1 MPIFNTLSE
10 EKKKKQLQQ
19 NDTAAYSQPDTK
31 AQAEPAANTNGN
43 SADIP
48 EQKTTANTPGYA
60 YDPSTNDAYQQALA
74 ALQAAQK
81 ETPAYSGTYDG
92 QLQEL
97 YNQIVNR
104 DKFKY
109 DLNADALYQ
118 QYKDQYINQ
127 GQLAMM
133 DTMGQAASLTGGY
146 GSSYGQSVGQQTY
159 QQYLRGLNDKIPEL
173 YGLALDQYNQ
183 EGQQLQNQYAMLG
196 DLRDEEYGRYQD
208 ALTEYWRNLDYLQGQ
223 ADSEYNRG
231 YENWYNA
238 YVMENDAKNTAYN
251 RLIDLMSSSGYMPT
265 EQELTAAGMT
275 QQQAESFIN
284 AWKAENPD
292 LAYRTGVITP
302 DEYMQMTGEYPEGY
316 TPPSSGGSGYGSNYN
331 SETADIQKQLNAMGA
346 NLTVDGIWGPKTEA
360 AYNAIYGNNNPDDTP
375 TYGFTGSTYS
385 EAVAYMKQ
393 NGVPSVDASAV
404 MTENEWRR
412 RKASYNNYGT
422 GGAEV
427 KNYNSYKEYLA
438 DYVEYATSK

>member
-1 MPIFNTLSE
+1 MPVYSTLSE
-10 EKKKKQLQQ
+10 EEKKKQLQE
-19 NDTAAYSQPDTK
+19 NDTAVYSKPDTK
-31 AQAEPAANTNGN
+31 AQAEPAANTNGK
-43 SADIP
+43 SADTP
-48 EQKTTANTPGYA
+48 EQKNTANTPGYA
-60 YDPSTNDAYQQALA
+60 YDPSTNDAYQQAIA

-81 ETPAYSGTYDG
+81 ETPTYSGTYDG

-133 DTMGQAASLTGGY
+133 DTMGQAAALTGGY
-146 GSSYGQSVGQQTY
+146 GSSYGQSLGQQTY
-159 QQYLRGLNDKIPEL
+159 QQYLQGLNDKIPEL

-251 RLIDLMSSSGYMPT
+251 RLIDLMGSSGYMPT
-265 EQELTAAGMT
+265 EQELEAAGMT

-284 AWKAENPD
+284 AWRAENPD
-292 LAYRTGVITP
+292 LAYTTGAITP
-302 DEYMQMTGEYPEGY
+302 DEYRQITGEYPAGY
-316 TPPSSGGSGYGSNYN
+316 TPPSSGGSSGGSGSGWNN
-331 SETADIQKQLNAMGA
+331 EGLTQEQVKALQQAMGMNNA
-346 NLTVDGIWGPKTEA
+346 DGYSGPNTQAAFSSLGYRSATE
-360 AYNAIYGNNNPDDTP
+360 AYNALVGSAEKFTSSKAIVEASNAGSSVNDRILAIEAMYEAGNITAAQKRDLIYALQNP
-375 TYGFTGSTYS
+375 
-385 EAVAYMKQ
+385 
-393 NGVPSVDASAV
+393 
-404 MTENEWRR
+404 
-412 RKASYNNYGT
+412 
-422 GGAEV
+422 
-427 KNYNSYKEYLA
+427 
-438 DYVEYATSK
+438 SK

>member
-1 MPIFNTLSE
+1 MPVYSTLSE
-10 EKKKKQLQQ
+10 EEKKKQLQE
-19 NDTAAYSQPDTK
+19 NDTALYSQPDTK
-31 AQAEPAANTNGN
+31 AQAEPAANTKGN
-43 SADIP
+43 SADTP
-48 EQKTTANTPGYA
+48 EQKNTANTPGYA
-60 YDPSTNDAYQQALA
+60 YDPSTNDAYQQAIA

-81 ETPAYSGTYDG
+81 ETPTYSGTYDG

-133 DTMGQAASLTGGY
+133 DTMGQAAALTGGY

-159 QQYLRGLNDKIPEL
+159 QQYLQGLNDKIPEL

-208 ALTEYWRNLDYLQGQ
+208 ALAEYWRNLDYLQGQ

-265 EQELTAAGMT
+265 EQELAAAGMT

-284 AWKAENPD
+284 AWRAENPD
-292 LAYRTGVITP
+292 LAYRTGMITP
-302 DEYMQMTGEYPEGY
+302 DEYLQITGEYPAGY
-316 TPPSSGGSGYGSNYN
+316 TPPSSGGSGGGNGSGWNN
-331 SETADIQKQLNAMGA
+331 EGLTQEQVKELQQAMGMNNA
-346 NLTVDGIWGPKTEA
+346 DGYSGPNTQAAFGSLGYRSATE
-360 AYNAIYGNNNPDDTP
+360 AYNALVGSAEKFTSSKAIVEASK
-375 TYGFTGSTYS
+375 TGSS
-385 EAVAYMKQ
+385 VNDRILAIEAMYEAGNITAKQ
-393 NGVPSVDASAV
+393 KKDLIYALRNPS
-404 MTENEWRR
+404 
-412 RKASYNNYGT
+412 K
-422 GGAEV
+422 
-427 KNYNSYKEYLA
+427 
-438 DYVEYATSK
+438 

>member
-1 MPIFNTLSE
+1 MPVYSTLSE
-10 EKKKKQLQQ
+10 EEKKKQLQE
-19 NDTAAYSQPDTK
+19 NDTAVYSKPDTK
-31 AQAEPAANTNGN
+31 AQAEPAANTNGK
-43 SADIP
+43 SADTP
-48 EQKTTANTPGYA
+48 EQKNTANTPGYA
-60 YDPSTNDAYQQALA
+60 YDPSTNDAYQQAIA

-81 ETPAYSGTYDG
+81 ETPTYSGTYDG

-133 DTMGQAASLTGGY
+133 DTMGQAAALTGGY

-265 EQELTAAGMT
+265 EQELEAAGMT

-284 AWKAENPD
+284 AWRAENPD
-292 LAYRTGVITP
+292 LAYTTGAITP
-302 DEYMQMTGEYPEGY
+302 DEYRQITGEYPAGY
-316 TPPSSGGSGYGSNYN
+316 TPTSSGGSSGGSGSGWNNEGLTQEQVKALQQAMGMNNADGYSGPNTQAAFRSLGYGS
-331 SETADIQKQLNAMGA
+331 A
-346 NLTVDGIWGPKTEA
+346 TE
-360 AYNAIYGNNNPDDTP
+360 AYNALVGSAEKFTSSKAIVEASN
-375 TYGFTGSTYS
+375 TGSS
-385 EAVAYMKQ
+385 VNDRILAIEAMYEAGNITAVQKRDLIYALQ
-393 NGVPSVDASAV
+393 NPS
-404 MTENEWRR
+404 
-412 RKASYNNYGT
+412 K
-422 GGAEV
+422 
-427 KNYNSYKEYLA
+427 
-438 DYVEYATSK
+438 

>member
-1 MPIFNTLSE
+1 MPVYSTFTE
-10 EKKKKQLQQ
+10 EEKKKQLQE
-19 NDTAAYSQPDTK
+19 NDTAVYSQPDTN
-31 AQAEPAANTNGN
+31 ARAEPAANTNGN
-43 SADIP
+43 SADTP
-48 EQKTTANTPGYA
+48 EQKTTAKTPGYA
-60 YDPSTNDAYQQALA
+60 YDPSTNDAYQQAIA
-74 ALQAAQK
+74 ALQAAQE
-81 ETPAYSGTYDG
+81 ETPAYSGTYDV

-133 DTMGQAASLTGGY
+133 DTMGQAAALTGGY

-159 QQYLRGLNDKIPEL
+159 QQYLQGLNDKIPEL

-265 EQELTAAGMT
+265 EQELEAAGMT

-284 AWKAENPD
+284 AWRAENPD
-292 LAYRTGVITP
+292 LAYTTGAITP
-302 DEYMQMTGEYPEGY
+302 DEYRQITGEYPAGY
-316 TPPSSGGSGYGSNYN
+316 TPPSSGGSSGGSGSGWNN
-331 SETADIQKQLNAMGA
+331 EGLTQEQVKALQQAMGMNNA
-346 NLTVDGIWGPKTEA
+346 DGYSGPNTQAAFRSLGYESATE
-360 AYNAIYGNNNPDDTP
+360 AYNALVGSAEKFTSSKAIVEASNAGSSVNDRILAIEAMYEAGNITATQKKDLIYALRNP
-375 TYGFTGSTYS
+375 
-385 EAVAYMKQ
+385 
-393 NGVPSVDASAV
+393 
-404 MTENEWRR
+404 
-412 RKASYNNYGT
+412 
-422 GGAEV
+422 
-427 KNYNSYKEYLA
+427 
-438 DYVEYATSK
+438 SK

>member
-1 MPIFNTLSE
+1 MPVYSTLSE
-10 EKKKKQLQQ
+10 EEKKKQLKE
-19 NDTAAYSQPDTK
+19 NDAAVYSQPDTK
-31 AQAEPAANTNGN
+31 VQAEPAANTNGN
-43 SADIP
+43 SADTP
-48 EQKTTANTPGYA
+48 EQKNTANTTGYA
-60 YDPSTNDAYQQALA
+60 YDTSTNDAYQQAIA

-133 DTMGQAASLTGGY
+133 DTMGQAAALTGGY

-159 QQYLRGLNDKIPEL
+159 QQYLQGLNDKIPEL

-265 EQELTAAGMT
+265 EQELEAAGMT

-284 AWKAENPD
+284 AWRAENPD
-292 LAYRTGVITP
+292 LAYTTGAITP
-302 DEYMQMTGEYPEGY
+302 DEYRQITGEYPAGY
-316 TPPSSGGSGYGSNYN
+316 TPPSSGGSSGGSGSGWNN
-331 SETADIQKQLNAMGA
+331 EGLTQEQVKALQQAMGMNNA
-346 NLTVDGIWGPKTEA
+346 DGYSGPNTQAAFSSLGYRSATE
-360 AYNAIYGNNNPDDTP
+360 AYNALVGSAEKFTSSKAIVEASNAGSSVNDRILAIEAMYEAGNITAAQKKDLINALRNP
-375 TYGFTGSTYS
+375 
-385 EAVAYMKQ
+385 
-393 NGVPSVDASAV
+393 
-404 MTENEWRR
+404 
-412 RKASYNNYGT
+412 
-422 GGAEV
+422 
-427 KNYNSYKEYLA
+427 
-438 DYVEYATSK
+438 SK

>member
-31 AQAEPAANTNGN
+31 AQTEPAANTNGN

-60 YDPSTNDAYQQALA
+60 YDPSTNDAYQQAIA

-133 DTMGQAASLTGGY
+133 DTMGQAAALTGGY

-159 QQYLRGLNDKIPEL
+159 QQYLQGLNDKIPEL

-208 ALTEYWRNLDYLQGQ
+208 ALAEYWRNLDYLQGQ

-265 EQELTAAGMT
+265 EQELAAAGMT
-275 QQQAESFIN
+275 KEQANSFIN
-284 AWKAENPD
+284 AWRAENPD
-292 LAYRTGVITP
+292 LAYRTGMITQ
-302 DEYMQMTGEYPEGY
+302 DEYLQITGGYPAGY
-316 TPPSSGGSGYGSNYN
+316 TPHSSGSGGGGNGGNSNPLGLST
-331 SETADIQKQLNAMGA
+331 SELKALQRELGVTP
-346 NLTVDGIWGPKTEA
+346 DGVWGPKTEA
-360 AYNAIYGNNNPDDTP
+360 AYNAKYGN
-375 TYGFTGSTYS
+375 GGKS
-385 EAVAYMKQ
+385 
-393 NGVPSVDASAV
+393 
-404 MTENEWRR
+404 
-412 RKASYNNYGT
+412 ASYNFGELMDAAAA
-422 GGAEV
+422 GMSKSQIEEVLAERGV
-427 KNYNSYKEYLA
+427 NVNDPAVQA
-438 DYVEYATSK
+438 DIKKALSK

>member
-1 MPIFNTLSE
+1 MPVYSTLSE
-10 EKKKKQLQQ
+10 EEKKKQLQE
-19 NDTAAYSQPDTK
+19 NDTAVYSKPDTK
-31 AQAEPAANTNGN
+31 AQAEPAANTNGK
-43 SADIP
+43 SADTP
-48 EQKTTANTPGYA
+48 EQKNTANTPGYA
-60 YDPSTNDAYQQALA
+60 YDPSTNDAYQQAIA

-133 DTMGQAASLTGGY
+133 DTMGQAAALTGGY

-159 QQYLRGLNDKIPEL
+159 QQYLQGLNDKIPEL

-265 EQELTAAGMT
+265 EQELEAAGMT

-284 AWKAENPD
+284 AWRAENPD
-292 LAYRTGVITP
+292 LAYTTGAITP
-302 DEYMQMTGEYPEGY
+302 DEYRQITGEYPAGY
-316 TPPSSGGSGYGSNYN
+316 TPPSSGGSSGGSGSGWNN
-331 SETADIQKQLNAMGA
+331 EGLTQEQVKALQQAMGMNNA
-346 NLTVDGIWGPKTEA
+346 DGYSGPNTQAAFSSLGYRSATE
-360 AYNAIYGNNNPDDTP
+360 AYNALVGSAEKFTSSKAIVEASNAGSSVNDRILAIEAMYEAGNITAAQKRDLIYALQNP
-375 TYGFTGSTYS
+375 
-385 EAVAYMKQ
+385 
-393 NGVPSVDASAV
+393 
-404 MTENEWRR
+404 
-412 RKASYNNYGT
+412 
-422 GGAEV
+422 
-427 KNYNSYKEYLA
+427 
-438 DYVEYATSK
+438 SK

>member
-60 YDPSTNDAYQQALA
+60 YDPSTNDTYQQAIA

-81 ETPAYSGTYDG
+81 ETPSYSGTYDG

-133 DTMGQAASLTGGY
+133 DTMGQAAALTGGY

-159 QQYLRGLNDKIPEL
+159 QQYLQGLNDKIPEL

-265 EQELTAAGMT
+265 EQELAAAGMT

-284 AWKAENPD
+284 AWRAENPD
-292 LAYRTGVITP
+292 LAYRTGMITP

-316 TPPSSGGSGYGSNYN
+316 TPPSSGGSGHGSNYN

-346 NLTVDGIWGPKTEA
+346 NLTVDGIWGAKTQA
-360 AYNAIYGNNNPDDTP
+360 AYEKYFGGPGGGTP
-375 TYGFTGSTYS
+375 EKFTSS
-385 EAVAYMKQ
+385 EAIVEASKAGDSVNDRILAIEAMYEAGNITAAQKTDLI
-393 NGVPSVDASAV
+393 NALRNPS
-404 MTENEWRR
+404 
-412 RKASYNNYGT
+412 K
-422 GGAEV
+422 
-427 KNYNSYKEYLA
+427 
-438 DYVEYATSK
+438 

>member
-1 MPIFNTLSE
+1 MPVYSTLSE
-10 EKKKKQLQQ
+10 EEKKKQLQE
-19 NDTAAYSQPDTK
+19 NDTAVYSKPDTK
-31 AQAEPAANTNGN
+31 AQAEPAANTNGK
-43 SADIP
+43 SADTP
-48 EQKTTANTPGYA
+48 EQKNTANTPGYA
-60 YDPSTNDAYQQALA
+60 YDPSTNDAYQQAIA

-81 ETPAYSGTYDG
+81 ETPTYSGTYDG

-133 DTMGQAASLTGGY
+133 DTMGQAAALTGGY

-159 QQYLRGLNDKIPEL
+159 QQYLQGLNDKIPEL

-265 EQELTAAGMT
+265 EQELEAAGMT

-284 AWKAENPD
+284 AWRAENPD
-292 LAYRTGVITP
+292 LAYTTGAITP
-302 DEYMQMTGEYPEGY
+302 DEYRQITGEYPAGY
-316 TPPSSGGSGYGSNYN
+316 PPTSSGGSSGGSGSGWNNEGLTQEQVKALQQAMGMNNADGYSGPNTQAAFSSLGYGS
-331 SETADIQKQLNAMGA
+331 A
-346 NLTVDGIWGPKTEA
+346 TE
-360 AYNAIYGNNNPDDTP
+360 AYNALVGSAEKFTSSKAIVEASN
-375 TYGFTGSTYS
+375 TGSS
-385 EAVAYMKQ
+385 VNDRILAIEAMYEAGNITATQKKDLIYALR
-393 NGVPSVDASAV
+393 NPS
-404 MTENEWRR
+404 
-412 RKASYNNYGT
+412 K
-422 GGAEV
+422 
-427 KNYNSYKEYLA
+427 
-438 DYVEYATSK
+438 

>member
-1 MPIFNTLSE
+1 MPVYSTLSE
-10 EKKKKQLQQ
+10 EEKKKQLQE
-19 NDTAAYSQPDTK
+19 NDTAVYSKPDTK
-31 AQAEPAANTNGN
+31 AEAEPAANTNGK
-43 SADIP
+43 SADTP
-48 EQKTTANTPGYA
+48 EQKNTANTPGYA
-60 YDPSTNDAYQQALA
+60 YDPSTNDAYQQAIA

-81 ETPAYSGTYDG
+81 ETPTYPGSYDG

-133 DTMGQAASLTGGY
+133 DAMGQAAALTGGY

-159 QQYLRGLNDKIPEL
+159 QQYLKGLNDKIPEL

-231 YENWYNA
+231 YE
-238 YVMENDAKNTAYN
+238 T
-251 RLIDLMSSSGYMPT
+251 
-265 EQELTAAGMT
+265 
-275 QQQAESFIN
+275 
-284 AWKAENPD
+284 
-292 LAYRTGVITP
+292 
-302 DEYMQMTGEYPEGY
+302 
-316 TPPSSGGSGYGSNYN
+316 
-331 SETADIQKQLNAMGA
+331 
-346 NLTVDGIWGPKTEA
+346 
-360 AYNAIYGNNNPDDTP
+360 
-375 TYGFTGSTYS
+375 
-385 EAVAYMKQ
+385 
-393 NGVPSVDASAV
+393 
-404 MTENEWRR
+404 
-412 RKASYNNYGT
+412 
-422 GGAEV
+422 
-427 KNYNSYKEYLA
+427 
-438 DYVEYATSK
+438 

>member
-1 MPIFNTLSE
+1 MPVYSTLSE
-10 EKKKKQLQQ
+10 EEKKKQLQE
-19 NDTAAYSQPDTK
+19 NDTALYSQPDTK
-31 AQAEPAANTNGN
+31 AQAEPAANTKGN
-43 SADIP
+43 SADTP
-48 EQKTTANTPGYA
+48 EQKNTANTPGYA
-60 YDPSTNDAYQQALA
+60 YDPSTNDAYQQAIA

-133 DTMGQAASLTGGY
+133 DTMGQAAALTGGY

-159 QQYLRGLNDKIPEL
+159 QQYLQGLNDKIPEL

-265 EQELTAAGMT
+265 EQELQAAGMT
-275 QQQAESFIN
+275 KEQANSFIN
-284 AWKAENPD
+284 AWRAENPD
-292 LAYRTGVITP
+292 LAYRTGMITP
-302 DEYMQMTGEYPEGY
+302 DEYLQITGEYPAGY
-316 TPPSSGGSGYGSNYN
+316 TPTSSGGSGGGSGSGWNNEGLTKEQVKALQQAMGMNNADGYSGPNTQAAFGSLGYGS
-331 SETADIQKQLNAMGA
+331 A
-346 NLTVDGIWGPKTEA
+346 TE
-360 AYNAIYGNNNPDDTP
+360 AYNALVGSAEKFTSSKAIVEASKAGDSVNDRILAIEAMYEAGNITAEQKKDLIYALQNP
-375 TYGFTGSTYS
+375 
-385 EAVAYMKQ
+385 
-393 NGVPSVDASAV
+393 
-404 MTENEWRR
+404 
-412 RKASYNNYGT
+412 
-422 GGAEV
+422 
-427 KNYNSYKEYLA
+427 
-438 DYVEYATSK
+438 SK

>member
-1 MPIFNTLSE
+1 MPVYSTLSE
-10 EKKKKQLQQ
+10 EKKKKQLQE
-19 NDTAAYSQPDTK
+19 NDTAVYSRPDTK

-48 EQKTTANTPGYA
+48 EQKTTAKTPGYA
-60 YDPSTNDAYQQALA
+60 YDPSTNDAYQQAIA

-81 ETPAYSGTYDG
+81 ETPAYSGAYDG

-133 DTMGQAASLTGGY
+133 DTMGQAAALTGGY

-159 QQYLRGLNDKIPEL
+159 QQYLQGLNDKIPEL

-196 DLRDEEYGRYQD
+196 DLRDGEYGRYQD

-265 EQELTAAGMT
+265 EQELEAAGMT

-284 AWKAENPD
+284 AWRAENPD
-292 LAYRTGVITP
+292 LAYTTGAITP
-302 DEYMQMTGEYPEGY
+302 DEYRQITGEYPAGY
-316 TPPSSGGSGYGSNYN
+316 TPTSSGGSSGGSGSGWNNEGLTQEQVKALQQAMGMNNADGYSGPNTQAAFRSLGYGS
-331 SETADIQKQLNAMGA
+331 A
-346 NLTVDGIWGPKTEA
+346 TE
-360 AYNAIYGNNNPDDTP
+360 AYNALVGSAEKFTSSKAIVEASN
-375 TYGFTGSTYS
+375 TGSS
-385 EAVAYMKQ
+385 VNDRILAIEAMYEAGNITATQKKDLIYALR
-393 NGVPSVDASAV
+393 NPS
-404 MTENEWRR
+404 
-412 RKASYNNYGT
+412 K
-422 GGAEV
+422 
-427 KNYNSYKEYLA
+427 
-438 DYVEYATSK
+438 